1 MRIKVTWY
9 WEVCSFHLS
18 FLCYRLRKKVQCS
31 EQSQMPIF
39 SKRSDKATTASQRR
53 SKNGESKGHSRRMHF
68 TLGNTTVKAT
78 KAKSKSIL
86 EKIMSNIYCISRSM
100 QCYIIAQSKSVSFEN
115 ELTKLKQLTQNKN
128 QVQAIL
134 IKCFQILLSREDA
147 WNKWLIP
154 LNEDILPEKNFT
166 DNQGQ
171 YRCTAIHFNCLWTS
185 LFPIKS
191 GGIIQLIYLPCEP
204 YQKYG
209 QGF

>member
-1 MRIKVTWY
+1 MEKVKVIQEECTLFWAIPPLRPLKQR
-9 WEVCSFHLS
+9 VKG
-18 FLCYRLRKKVQCS
+18 FLKK
-31 EQSQMPIF
+31 
-39 SKRSDKATTASQRR
+39 
-53 SKNGESKGHSRRMHF
+53 
-68 TLGNTTVKAT
+68 L
-78 KAKSKSIL
+78 
-86 EKIMSNIYCISRSM
+86 SNIYCISRSM
-100 QCYIIAQSKSVSFEN
+100 QCYIIAQSESASFEN
-115 ELTKLKQLTQNKN
+115 ELTKLNQLTKNKN

-147 WNKWLIP
+147 WNKWLVS

-171 YRCTAIHFNCLWTS
+171 SRCTVIHFSCLWTS

-191 GGIIQLIYLPCEP
+191 GGIIQLMIYLPCEP